1 VQRLDLSA
9 SGLASVDVIA
19 TFPSFQH
26 VNNITRFSKALVTPA
41 ATAGLTLG
49 ECGRHGKK
57 LPRISALVF
66 DTPN

>member
-1 VQRLDLSA
+1 L
-9 SGLASVDVIA
+9 
-19 TFPSFQH
+19 FPSFQH

-41 ATAGLTLG
+41 ATAAHFARLVSAADMG
-49 ECGRHGKK
+49 EK